1 MGPGITWESPQCGV
15 VGQGDMAKVEN
26 GSRLLIAAGAKRG
39 KKVYFTLR
47 AGPVMFGVRLS
58 ILSLA
63 SAHPSLSTTT
73 FWGPR

>member
-1 MGPGITWESPQCGV
+1 MRSGWAL
-15 VGQGDMAKVEN
+15 GQGDMAKVEN
-26 GSRLLIAAGAKRG
+26 GSRLLRAAGAKRG
-39 KKVYFTLR
+39 KRLPLR

-63 SAHPSLSTTT
+63 SAHPSLSSTT